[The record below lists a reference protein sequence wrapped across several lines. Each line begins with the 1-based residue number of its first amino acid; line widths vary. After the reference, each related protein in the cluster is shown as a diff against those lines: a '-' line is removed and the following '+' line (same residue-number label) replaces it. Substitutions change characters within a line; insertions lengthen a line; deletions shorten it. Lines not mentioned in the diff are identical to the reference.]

1 MMLGIGRKAS
11 LPLWMKP
18 VFELPLEGIVA
29 SGGDLYAIP
38 LSLIVKQSLILA
50 KLALSSSS
58 GSGKSKPTQV
68 QPQNENGPI
77 QNRWLNFCEANDAQ
91 TRLSNSKGV
100 RDVASI
106 DLFIVR
112 VRCACD
118 CCVWSSCRRSRTRIA
133 GGRRQGARRRRLHC
147 VPPHKPDHTQ
157 FWLYSRGLERVD
169 GHDDRSL

>member
-68 QPQNENGPI
+68 QPQ
-77 QNRWLNFCEANDAQ
+77 
-91 TRLSNSKGV
+91 K
-100 RDVASI
+100 I
-106 DLFIVR
+106 D
-112 VRCACD
+112 
-118 CCVWSSCRRSRTRIA
+118 
-133 GGRRQGARRRRLHC
+133 G
-147 VPPHKPDHTQ
+147 
-157 FWLYSRGLERVD
+157 
-169 GHDDRSL
+169 